1 MNPADAPLRNTSP
14 WRLSFREAGVLLLA
28 ALLLTVFSWLVRPV
42 RLPLRADPAVYELEL
57 AAPLLGIDEALRL
70 FDEGNCLF
78 IDTRPQEPGL
88 DVTIAGAFI
97 IRETSFDDDLL
108 RLFDDLYPED
118 QVVLFGDGN
127 LAVPNSIALRLQ
139 ARGFTDVRILQ
150 GGIRDWQAAGGQTGR
165 PYFPALPAEPAE
177 EADS

>member
-1 MNPADAPLRNTSP
+1 MNPADAPFRNTSP
-14 WRLSFREAGVLLLA
+14 WRLSLREAGVLLLA

-88 DVTIAGAFI
+88 DV
-97 IRETSFDDDLL
+97 SFDDDLL

-118 QVVLFGDGN
+118 QIVLFGDGN